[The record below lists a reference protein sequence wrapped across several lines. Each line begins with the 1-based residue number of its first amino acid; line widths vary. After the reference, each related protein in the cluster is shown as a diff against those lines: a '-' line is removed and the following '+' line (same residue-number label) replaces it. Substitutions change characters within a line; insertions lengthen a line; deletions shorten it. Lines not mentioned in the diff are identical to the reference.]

1 MIQRRQAWYYDRTAR
16 DLPALHEGDTMR
28 MKPFRLGDRS
38 WKKAKVVER
47 LDDRSYEVE
56 DPGGTV

>member
-1 MIQRRQAWYYDRTAR
+1 MIQRRQARYYDRSAR

-56 DPGGTV
+56 DTEGTV